1 MKTKHFINNAN
12 HTLYTLMMALLFLWC
27 GSMSVSAEGTGTK
40 TDPYIW
46 TDQTEGFAT
55 ADGAQVAATG
65 YRLFAVFTPQT
76 DGILVIS
83 SLYSQF
89 TDNTFSTRSETQ
101 PVWDG
106 KYPQQAKLQC
116 TAGNTYY
123 VGNGS
128 MSSSTV
134 TVKYLAEA
142 EPLKLTACSPED
154 GGVFNVVK
162 GTVDLEFNQKVS
174 VSGCLV
180 TFGNQTHNPELFVT
194 NAYVSANA
202 KAMLM
207 AAYNNGSLH
216 EGDDIKFTFS
226 GIKSL
231 EDNSLLNGTGTF
243 EVAYKAPAKPMSLVS
258 SVNTPSAAVPVNDFK
273 SYYMKDDATGTV
285 TVTFSEA
292 IGSVDGVA
300 LTFGNIDGTGEEGEA
315 SQYYREEVSY
325 SIIDNNIVIDLKGKL
340 RRFADMLPGVDIST
354 VAPAFQDR
362 FKTINL
368 LITGVKDA
376 NGNMAYSEGQG
387 TLGSYGFVYNFKEI
401 EYTVAGDW
409 AVVDGNAITSDTK
422 NVELWMQETGSNA
435 TFTGVK
441 FAYKEDGADKTAVV
455 PFNEIIVADDTETAG
470 AKIYTIPV
478 PNVKMDEGTVT
489 VSLDGVEAPDGVEHA
504 DYSAELTCN
513 GRTAAVASEFAVTSA
528 VWHGAAGDVDMKNA
542 AIETFTTKSTSTIV
556 LNKEVGYVTWEL
568 TEINGETSNLLKNSY
583 VAESAITKANGTST
597 FDITWRGAAVTLKAG
612 NTYVFTVKAWN
623 NATEAQGQGLNNPTV
638 GTTSFNI
645 TPAGVAYVYS
655 DVVLQSH
662 IADPYLLMNSEET
675 TYTLEFSGPATVKKV
690 VLNQG
695 MGMSSECEFNAV
707 EGTEDRTWIVTIPAS
722 ALSESQILINVFAE
736 DKEHRAINKALDYTC
751 PTDGGDNVWL
761 PIVLEAEFNKPAFTV
776 EPANESVV
784 DKIDIITFSY
794 SKPINP
800 SYAISDKIKIMTDGG
815 RTLLYELGFDDVKRP
830 EGYEGTDKLCIVLDE
845 PITTPGNYTINVP
858 SGFFNLGEEFEGAS
872 SRAATIYYEIAAPHE
887 GLAITANPAAG
898 TVTEIPATIVISADC
913 DEAGYENYELVPT
926 LVDDKNNSYPL
937 SVELDPVAWNAVD
950 IVLKNGA
957 ITAAG
962 TYTLTIPAGAIT
974 DGAGKSNDE
983 LVVVYTISGGS
994 DTPELTIT
1002 PESESTVESLDK
1014 IVFTCE
1020 QGIKTSGSE
1029 DKITVYNKTTRTEIA
1044 SFTTADVEFN
1054 DAANVWIEFAEPVT
1068 KSGIYEV
1075 TVPAGF
1081 FALGESGDA
1090 NETMVIY
1097 YEIAES
1103 QPQEG
1108 FDLTV
1113 DPAGGNVTEIPAT
1126 IVLTAVNRL
1135 MAANSYE
1142 ILPTLKDEK
1151 GKEYAL
1157 TTEYGVGMNQINIV
1171 LADGAIMAEGTYTLT
1186 IPTGSIIGNDETDVN
1201 KEVVAVY
1208 VISTGTGIDNI
1219 VANAGGKV
1227 DVYTVNGANVLR
1239 NADAA
1244 AVKAL
1249 AKGLYIINGKK
1260 VVIK

>member
-1 MKTKHFINNAN
+1 MKKAKLFIKNAN
-12 HTLYTLMMALLFLWC
+12 HTLYTLMTALLFLWC

-40 TDPYIW
+40 DDPYIW

-83 SLYSQF
+83 SIYSQF
-89 TDNTFSTRSETQ
+89 TDNTFSTKSETQ

-123 VGNGS
+123 VGGS
-128 MSSSTV
+128 MPSSTV

-154 GGVFNVVK
+154 GGVFNVIK

-174 VSGCLV
+174 VSGCLM
-180 TFGNQTHNPELFVT
+180 TFGNQTLNPELFVT

-243 EVAYKAPAKPMSLVS
+243 EVTYKASAKPMSLVS
-258 SVNTPSAAVPVNDFK
+258 SVNTPSAAFPVNDFK

-285 TVTFSEA
+285 TVTFSET
-292 IGSVDGVA
+292 IGSVDGVT
-300 LTFGNIDGTGEEGEA
+300 LTFGNIDGTGEDGEA

-325 SIIDNNIVIDLKGKL
+325 NIIDNNIIIDLKGKL

-362 FKTINL
+362 FKTMNL

-376 NGNMAYSEGQG
+376 NGNLAYSDGQG

-409 AVVDGNAITSDTK
+409 AVDGNAINSDTK
-422 NVELWMQETGSNA
+422 NVELWMQETGGNA
-435 TFTGVK
+435 AFTGVK

-455 PFNEIIVADDTETAG
+455 PFNEITVADDTETAG

-478 PNVKMDEGTVT
+478 PNVKMDAGTVT
-489 VSLDGVEAPDGVEHA
+489 VSLDGAEAPDGAEHA

-513 GRTAAVASEFAVTSA
+513 GRTAAVASEFAVTKA
-528 VWHGAAGDVDMKNA
+528 EWTDGTNTVNLLTEP
-542 AIETFTTKSTSTIV
+542 IEALTKSSTISFAV
-556 LNKEVGYVTWEL
+556 NAECGYAMLEITKQLNGSETKEV
-568 TEINGETSNLLKNSY
+568 LKSGTIY
-583 VAESAITKANGTST
+583 PASITTVDGVSSFVYTV
-597 FDITWRGAAVTLKAG
+597 RGAAVNVTKDATF
-612 NTYVFTVKAWN
+612 NVTVKAWKQQSDAN
-623 NATEAQGQGLNNPTV
+623 GPGLNNPNV
-638 GTTSFNI
+638 GVCSFDLI
-645 TPAGVAYVYS
+645 SAGDAYVYS
-655 DVVLQSH
+655 DVILQSH
-662 IADPYLLMNSEET
+662 ISEPYILMDSEET
-675 TYTLEFSGPATVKKV
+675 TYTLEFSGPATVKKA
-690 VLNQG
+690 VLNEG
-695 MGMSSECEFNAV
+695 NGMSSECEVNAV
-707 EGTEDRTWIVTIPAS
+707 EGTEDKTWIVTIPAS

-761 PIVLEAEFNKPAFTV
+761 PIILEAEFNKPAFTV
-776 EPANESVV
+776 EPASESVV
-784 DKIDIITFSY
+784 DKIDVITFSY

-800 SYAISDKIKIMTDGG
+800 SYAISDKIKIMTDNG
-815 RTLLYELGFDDVKRP
+815 RTLLYKFGFNDVKRP
-830 EGYEGTDKLCIVLDE
+830 EGYEGTDKMCIVLDE
-845 PITTPGNYTINVP
+845 PITTPGNYTIDVP

-872 SRAATIYYEIAAPHE
+872 SRAATIYYEIKGSTGVEIKVTPESESVVESLDKIVFTYEPGINVNWGESEGDKITVYNKETRTEVASFTKDDVKFPDDFFDVTNVRVEFAEPITAAGIYEVTVPAGFFSLGE
-887 GLAITANPAAG
+887 SGDNVNETMVIYYEIKSKQPGGDGLTLTANPAAG
-898 TVTEIPATIVISADC
+898 TVAEIPATIVISADC
-913 DEAGYENYELVPT
+913 SEAGFENYELMPT
-926 LVDDKNNSYPL
+926 LVGDNNVSYAL
-937 SVELDPVAWNAVD
+937 DVELGVGWNE
-950 IVLKNGA
+950 INIILKNGS
-957 ITAAG
+957 ITADG
-962 TYTLTIPAGAIT
+962 TYTLTIPAGAI
-974 DGAGKSNDE
+974 
-983 LVVVYTISGGS
+983 
-994 DTPELTIT
+994 
-1002 PESESTVESLDK
+1002 
-1014 IVFTCE
+1014 
-1020 QGIKTSGSE
+1020 
-1029 DKITVYNKTTRTEIA
+1029 
-1044 SFTTADVEFN
+1044 
-1054 DAANVWIEFAEPVT
+1054 
-1068 KSGIYEV
+1068 
-1075 TVPAGF
+1075 
-1081 FALGESGDA
+1081 SGDGKV
-1090 NETMVIY
+1090 NEETVIVY
-1097 YEIAES
+1097 
-1103 QPQEG
+1103 
-1108 FDLTV
+1108 
-1113 DPAGGNVTEIPAT
+1113 
-1126 IVLTAVNRL
+1126 
-1135 MAANSYE
+1135 
-1142 ILPTLKDEK
+1142 
-1151 GKEYAL
+1151 
-1157 TTEYGVGMNQINIV
+1157 
-1171 LADGAIMAEGTYTLT
+1171 
-1186 IPTGSIIGNDETDVN
+1186 IIG
-1201 KEVVAVY
+1201 
-1208 VISTGTGIDNI
+1208 TGVSGIDNI

-1227 DVYTVNGANVLR
+1227 DVYTVNGVNVLH